1 MQKKYKTYMHTF
13 NQSTLKNYMNS
24 LRWEATGNLCMD
36 ACMTAIYYERVRRG
50 LPLKAIRVNSYY
62 WGEAMKWLE
71 KKRNEKLMTEDDFQ
85 NIVLAQ
91 QFTLDGIEIG
101 PSGLLTASTPMVFE
115 YYTPNK
121 ELN

>member
-1 MQKKYKTYMHTF
+1 
-13 NQSTLKNYMNS
+13 
-24 LRWEATGNLCMD
+24 MD

-50 LPLKAIRVNSYY
+50 LPLKAIRVSTYY

-91 QFTLDGIEIG
+91 QFTLDGVEIG